1 MMPAALNSC
10 CRLWVGARGHVVTID
25 EIEKEEEEPQM
36 FWKQN
41 SLCVSVWLF
50 SSHSLPSWISAIG
63 IPS

>member
-1 MMPAALNSC
+1 MGAL
-10 CRLWVGARGHVVTID
+10 RHVVTID
-25 EIEKEEEEPQM
+25 EIEKEEEPQM